1 MISLEEARKKVDAIE
16 NADGKSTKL
25 TMITEYP
32 DQYAFLY
39 SYYDEDGNELE
50 IEGPGYY
57 AVKKRTGNVDR
68 FFPPDYDEKYFKS
81 GKNIPVK

>member
-1 MISLEEARKKVDAIE
+1 MISLKEARKKVDAIE
-16 NADGKSTKL
+16 TNGKL
-25 TMITEYP
+25 TEITEYP

-39 SYYDEDGNELE
+39 SYYDEDGNEIE

-57 AVKKRTGNVDR
+57 AVKKRTGHVDI